1 MESKKSIKRNLPIAG
16 VCFIIPSK
24 PTSLSQNG
32 TGEDCCQEIKIKK
45 QAKKYP
51 WHPDNFKHSN
61 DSNITLMVAFDL
73 ENFINL
79 LNSEVGFF
87 FYQS

>member
-16 VCFIIPSK
+16 VCFIISSK
-24 PTSLSQNG
+24 STSLNQNG

-51 WHPDNFKHSN
+51 
-61 DSNITLMVAFDL
+61 
-73 ENFINL
+73 
-79 LNSEVGFF
+79 
-87 FYQS
+87 